1 MDENE
6 CMICLEEMED
16 NIAVLSCG
24 HKYHFECITAWA
36 NKKKDMYKICT
47 VCPQNNEIIN
57 IISTKT
63 KSNSVS
69 QIKKK
74 IHTMLHKLK
83 QMKYNLDN
91 VQSLKTF

>member
-6 CMICLEEMED
+6 CMICLEEMEY

-57 IISTKT
+57 IINTKV
-63 KSNSVS
+63 KKDDNISNV
-69 QIKKK
+69 KKN
-74 IHTMLHKLK
+74 T
-83 QMKYNLDN
+83 YN
-91 VQSLKTF
+91 VTQSKTNEAQSRQCIIS

>member
-16 NIAVLSCG
+16 NIAILSCG

-57 IISTKT
+57 IINTK
-63 KSNSVS
+63 V
-69 QIKKK
+69 KKD
-74 IHTMLHKLK
+74 
-83 QMKYNLDN
+83 DN
-91 VQSLKTF
+91 VRNVQKNTYNVTQPKTNEAQSRQCIIS

>member
-36 NKKKDMYKICT
+36 NKKKDMYKIFT

-74 IHTMLHKLK
+74 NT
-83 QMKYNLDN
+83 YNVTQAKTN
-91 VQSLKTF
+91 EVQSRQCTIS

>member
-16 NIAVLSCG
+16 NIAILSCG

-36 NKKKDMYKICT
+36 NKKNDLYKICT

-57 IISTKT
+57 IIDTKVRIDNNVSNVQKNTYNVTQPKT
-63 KSNSVS
+63 KE
-69 QIKKK
+69 
-74 IHTMLHKLK
+74 
-83 QMKYNLDN
+83 
-91 VQSLKTF
+91 VQSRQCIIS

>member
-6 CMICLEEMED
+6 CMICLEEMKD

-36 NKKKDMYKICT
+36 NKKKDLYKICT

-57 IISTKT
+57 IINTKT
-63 KSNSVS
+63 MSNSSVK
-69 QIKKK
+69 QIKKN
-74 IHTMLHKLK
+74 TYEVT
-83 QMKYNLDN
+83 QQNN
-91 VQSLKTF
+91 PVQSRQCIIS